1 MTKYAV
7 ISFENSTVSRVM
19 AEFPKNCQ
27 PTPMVYADEAG
38 DSFDLMS
45 DLIDSTCS
53 AIDGEVVQIS
63 IDAKDVYETLR
74 YHGHDVCY
82 DELGAEDLFLA
93 VKLQEVDI
101 SEVSPTTPL
110 KLVHSGSNK

>member
-27 PTPMVYADEAG
+27 PTPMIYADEAG
-38 DSFDLMS
+38 DSFVLMS

-74 YHGHDVCY
+74 FHGHDVCY
-82 DELGAEDLFLA
+82 DELSAEDLFLA
-93 VKLQEVDI
+93 VKLQEI
-101 SEVSPTTPL
+101 NLSEVSPATTF
-110 KLVHSGSNK
+110 KLVRSGGGK